1 MYECVSL
8 SRRSDLYQIVAV
20 TGWLLTTIYLCT
32 LLTSPAVLTSSSDT
46 VPESRVSLLDKCAQN
61 WNRGAR
67 QMSICVGTRVP
78 ACPLAGTGPFI
89 PSATG
94 LDAAPHSGEHRQED
108 GVRQFP
114 SCSQDPHPMCA
125 SEPMPSHLPLDPPL
139 TQGECDTGC
148 GGVGNSSRGRE
159 RERARGCP
167 PLLEDDCASLAAQAG
182 GIKED
187 RDQSPSAP
195 SLRGPRPQLQV
206 HVLANHMFSLS
217 PTTPS
222 TQLANKQVRK
232 P

>member
-114 SCSQDPHPMCA
+114 SCSQDPHPVCA

-139 TQGECDTGC
+139 PRVSVTL
-148 GGVGNSSRGRE
+148 GVGVWATAAGGEKE
-159 RERARGCP
+159 RERG
-167 PLLEDDCASLAAQAG
+167 AA
-182 GIKED
+182 
-187 RDQSPSAP
+187 
-195 SLRGPRPQLQV
+195 LRSWRTTVHLWLPKREELRKTGTKAHQLRP
-206 HVLANHMFSLS
+206 
-217 PTTPS
+217 
-222 TQLANKQVRK
+222 
-232 P
+232 